1 MHQKLNFIK
10 QNNRSCRLHCEVEN
24 YGMGTIKLFIE
35 NTPSFIDLFVRLVF
49 NSGIAFIILHFI
61 YKQYNK
67 KKSFIFNLFIFNLVI
82 FGLSTVLTRIEL
94 SVGSGFGLF
103 AIFTMM
109 RYRSEQINMKDM
121 AYLLIMIGLGF
132 INSAGYD
139 VVGYEEI
146 IFLNFVITGV
156 VYGLEKV
163 YFANKKNRQKIKYD
177 KIELL
182 KPKYNHLLYR
192 DLSLRLGK
200 EIIKVKIENV
210 NFIEGHATLKVYYG
224 DDYHLHINEDG
235 DQIILNHN
243 EEINRILEERNKE
256 IKFPQVEG

>member
-1 MHQKLNFIK
+1 MESIK
-10 QNNRSCRLHCEVEN
+10 TLLEGAPGIVDLIIRL
-24 YGMGTIKLFIE
+24 LF
-35 NTPSFIDLFVRLVF
+35 NSFIAFV
-49 NSGIAFIILHFI
+49 ILHFV

-67 KKSFIFNLFIFNLVI
+67 KRTFIFNLFIFNLVI

-132 INSAGYD
+132 INSADYQI
-139 VVGYEEI
+139 VGYEEI
-146 IFLNFVITGV
+146 VLLNIVVTIV
-156 VYGLEKV
+156 VYSLERV
-163 YFANKKNRQKIKYD
+163 YFANRKNSQKIEYD
-177 KIELL
+177 KVELL
-182 KPKYNHLLYR
+182 KPKYNHLLKR

-200 EIIKVKIENV
+200 EVMEVKIENV

-224 DDYHLHINEDG
+224 DDYLLHVKDDG
-235 DQIILNHN
+235 DEIIFNHN
-243 EEINRILEERNKE
+243 EEISRVLENRNRQVNLARNA
-256 IKFPQVEG
+256 G

>member
-1 MHQKLNFIK
+1 MEIINTSIEGLPSIVDLVL
-10 QNNRSCRLHCEVEN
+10 RL
-24 YGMGTIKLFIE
+24 L
-35 NTPSFIDLFVRLVF
+35 F
-49 NSGIAFIILHFI
+49 NSGIAYVLLHLI
-61 YKQYNK
+61 YRQYNK
-67 KKSFIFNLFIFNLVI
+67 KRSFVFNLFIFNLII

-132 INSAGYD
+132 INSASYE
-139 VVGYEEI
+139 VVGYQEI
-146 IFLNFVITGV
+146 LLLNFVVVGV
-156 VYGLEKV
+156 VYVLEKS
-163 YFANKKNRQKIKYD
+163 YFKNKKNSQKIKYD

-182 KPKYNHLLYR
+182 KPKYQHMLKR

-200 EIIKVKIENV
+200 EILEVKVDNV

-224 DDYHLHINEDG
+224 GDYQLYANEG
-235 DQIILNHN
+235 GEQILLDHN
-243 EEINRILEERNKE
+243 EAINRILEERKGE
-256 IKFPQVEG
+256 ISLPKAAS

>member
-1 MHQKLNFIK
+1 MEIIK
-10 QNNRSCRLHCEVEN
+10 
-24 YGMGTIKLFIE
+24 TFIE
-35 NTPSFIDLFVRLVF
+35 EAPSLIDLAIRLVF
-49 NSGIAFIILHFI
+49 NSFVAYVILHHI

-67 KKSFIFNLFIFNLVI
+67 KKTFIFNLFIFNLII
-82 FGLSTVLTRIEL
+82 FGLSTVLTRIDL

-146 IFLNFVITGV
+146 LFLNAVVVGV
-156 VYGLEKV
+156 VFGLERA
-163 YFANKKNRQKIKYD
+163 YFANRKNSQKIKYD
-177 KIELL
+177 KVELL
-182 KPKYNHLLYR
+182 KPKYNHLLHR

-200 EIIKVKIENV
+200 EVIDVKTENV
-210 NFIEGHATLKVYYG
+210 NFIEGFATLKVYYG
-224 DDYHLHINEDG
+224 DDYHIHVNEDG
-235 DQIILNHN
+235 DQIILDHN
-243 EEINRILEERNKE
+243 EEINKILEERKNE
-256 IKFPQVEG
+256 INLSAKAS

>member
-1 MHQKLNFIK
+1 MEII
-10 QNNRSCRLHCEVEN
+10 E
-24 YGMGTIKLFIE
+24 TFIE
-35 NTPSFIDLFVRLVF
+35 EAPSLMDLAIRLAF
-49 NSGIAFIILHFI
+49 NSFVAYVILHHI

-67 KKSFIFNLFIFNLVI
+67 KKTFIFNLFIFNLII
-82 FGLSTVLTRIEL
+82 FGLSTVLTRIDL

-146 IFLNFVITGV
+146 LFLNAVVVGV
-156 VYGLEKV
+156 VFGLERA
-163 YFANKKNRQKIKYD
+163 YFANRKNSQKIKYD
-177 KIELL
+177 KVELL
-182 KPKYNHLLYR
+182 KPKYNHLLHR

-200 EIIKVKIENV
+200 EVIGVKTENV
-210 NFIEGHATLKVYYG
+210 NFIEGFATLKVYYG
-224 DDYHLHINEDG
+224 DDYHIHVNEDG
-235 DQIILNHN
+235 DQIILDHN
-243 EEINRILEERNKE
+243 EEINRILEERKNE
-256 IKFPQVEG
+256 IRLSARAS

>member
-1 MHQKLNFIK
+1 MEII
-10 QNNRSCRLHCEVEN
+10 E
-24 YGMGTIKLFIE
+24 TFIE
-35 NTPSFIDLFVRLVF
+35 EAPSLMDLAIRLAF
-49 NSGIAFIILHFI
+49 NSFVAYVILHHI

-67 KKSFIFNLFIFNLVI
+67 KKTFIFNLFIFNLII
-82 FGLSTVLTRIEL
+82 FGLSTVLTRIDL

-146 IFLNFVITGV
+146 LFLNAVVVGV
-156 VYGLEKV
+156 VFGLERA
-163 YFANKKNRQKIKYD
+163 YFANRKNSQKIKYD
-177 KIELL
+177 KVELL
-182 KPKYNHLLYR
+182 KPKYNHLLHR

-200 EIIKVKIENV
+200 EVIGVKTENV
-210 NFIEGHATLKVYYG
+210 NFIEGFATLKVYYG
-224 DDYHLHINEDG
+224 DDYHIHVNEDG
-235 DQIILNHN
+235 DQIILDHN
-243 EEINRILEERNKE
+243 EEINKILEERKNE
-256 IKFPQVEG
+256 IRLSARAS

>member
-1 MHQKLNFIK
+1 MEAFRTLLEGAPSLVDLAI
-10 QNNRSCRLHCEVEN
+10 RL
-24 YGMGTIKLFIE
+24 I
-35 NTPSFIDLFVRLVF
+35 F
-49 NSGIAFIILHFI
+49 NSLVAFVILHFI

-67 KKSFIFNLFIFNLVI
+67 KRSFIFNLFVFNLII

-132 INSAGYD
+132 INSAGHN

-146 IFLNFVITGV
+146 LFLNLVVMGV
-156 VYGLEKV
+156 VYGLEKA
-163 YFANKKNRQKIKYD
+163 YFANRKNSQKIQYD

-182 KPKYNHLLYR
+182 KPKYIRLLHR

-200 EIIKVKIENV
+200 EVMEVKIENV
-210 NFIEGHATLKVYYG
+210 NFIEGNATLKVYYG
-224 DDYHLHINEDG
+224 NDYLIHNSDDG
-235 DQIILNHN
+235 DQIILDHN
-243 EEINRILEERNKE
+243 EEVRRILNERKHE
-256 IKFPQVEG
+256 LSLSRTGS

>member
-1 MHQKLNFIK
+1 MEIIENFIEGAP
-10 QNNRSCRLHCEVEN
+10 SLLDFAIRL
-24 YGMGTIKLFIE
+24 F
-35 NTPSFIDLFVRLVF
+35 F
-49 NSGIAFIILHFI
+49 NSLVAFVILHHI

-67 KKSFIFNLFIFNLVI
+67 KKTFIFNLFIFNLII
-82 FGLSTVLTRIEL
+82 FGLSTILTRIDL

-146 IFLNFVITGV
+146 LFLNAV
-156 VYGLEKV
+156 VVCVVFGLESV
-163 YFANKKNRQKIKYD
+163 YFANGKNSQKIKYD
-177 KIELL
+177 KVELL
-182 KPKYNHLLYR
+182 KPKYNHLLLR

-200 EIIKVKIENV
+200 EVIGVKTENV
-210 NFIEGHATLKVYYG
+210 NFIEGFATLKVYYG
-224 DDYHLHINEDG
+224 ADYHIQVNENG
-235 DQIILNHN
+235 DQIILDHN
-243 EEINRILEERNKE
+243 EEINKILEERKNE
-256 IKFPQVEG
+256 IYLSAKAS

>member
-1 MHQKLNFIK
+1 M
-10 QNNRSCRLHCEVEN
+10 E
-24 YGMGTIKLFIE
+24 TIKNIIEGAPDFVDLFI
-35 NTPSFIDLFVRLVF
+35 RLVF
-49 NSGIAFIILHFI
+49 NSTIAFIILHFI

-67 KKSFIFNLFIFNLVI
+67 KKSFIFNLFIFNLII

-146 IFLNFVITGV
+146 MLLNVVIVGV
-156 VYGLEKV
+156 VFGLEKA
-163 YFANKKNRQKIKYD
+163 YFANRMNSQKIKYD
-177 KIELL
+177 KVELL
-182 KPKYNHLLYR
+182 KPKYQHLLNR

-200 EIIKVKIENV
+200 EVLEVKTENV
-210 NFIEGHATLKVYYG
+210 NFIEGFATLKVYYG
-224 DDYHLHINEDG
+224 NDYHIHINDDG
-235 DQIILNHN
+235 DQIVLNHN
-243 EEINRILEERNKE
+243 EEVSRILEERKRE
-256 IKFPQVEG
+256 INLPRAVS

>member
-1 MHQKLNFIK
+1 M
-10 QNNRSCRLHCEVEN
+10 
-24 YGMGTIKLFIE
+24 
-35 NTPSFIDLFVRLVF
+35 DLLLRLVF
-49 NSGIAFIILHFI
+49 NSAIAFIILHFI

-67 KKSFIFNLFIFNLVI
+67 KKSFIFNLFIFNLII
-82 FGLSTVLTRIEL
+82 FGLSTVLTRIDL

-139 VVGYEEI
+139 VVGFEEI
-146 IFLNFVITGV
+146 VLLNFVITGV
-156 VYGLEKV
+156 VFGLEKT
-163 YFANKKNRQKIKYD
+163 YFANRKNSQKIKYD

-182 KPKYNHLLYR
+182 KPKYRHLLNR

-200 EIIKVKIENV
+200 EVIEVKTENV
-210 NFIEGHATLKVYYG
+210 NFIEGFATLKVYYG
-224 DDYHLHINEDG
+224 EDYHIHINDDG
-235 DQIILNHN
+235 EQIILNHN
-243 EEINRILEERNKE
+243 EEIDRILEERKKE
-256 IKFPQVEG
+256 INLPRAAV

>member
-1 MHQKLNFIK
+1 MDLAI
-10 QNNRSCRLHCEVEN
+10 RLA
-24 YGMGTIKLFIE
+24 
-35 NTPSFIDLFVRLVF
+35 F
-49 NSGIAFIILHFI
+49 NSFVAYVILHHI

-67 KKSFIFNLFIFNLVI
+67 KKTFIFNLFIFNLII
-82 FGLSTVLTRIEL
+82 FGLSTVLTRIDL

-146 IFLNFVITGV
+146 LFLNAVVVGV
-156 VYGLEKV
+156 VFGLERA
-163 YFANKKNRQKIKYD
+163 YFANRKNSQKIKYD
-177 KIELL
+177 KVELL
-182 KPKYNHLLYR
+182 KPKYNHLLHR

-200 EIIKVKIENV
+200 EVIGVKTENV
-210 NFIEGHATLKVYYG
+210 NFIEGFATLKVYYG
-224 DDYHLHINEDG
+224 DDYHIHVNEDG
-235 DQIILNHN
+235 DQIILDHN
-243 EEINRILEERNKE
+243 EEINKILEERKNE
-256 IKFPQVEG
+256 IRLSARAS